1 MRPGLLPPPGS
12 EDPSLSSGSGAA
24 RTTIPTVPPLRFFT
38 LLALA
43 AGLAATL
50 GCVSLRPVAV
60 VRAERGAPSGRS
72 VATSGATLYVEVAGE
87 PGHPVVVLLHGFGG
101 SLYSWRKVAPRL
113 AGAGFRVVMV
123 DLAGFGYSERPADR
137 ALYAPEGQ
145 AALVSEALERLG
157 IEAAHVLGHSFGGG
171 VALLLAAGGRA
182 ERDGVEV
189 RSLVLVD
196 STLPT
201 YSRAPRADWPLFRP
215 LSYVLLRTVG
225 LRRFFVRK
233 ALEEAFHDD
242 ARVTPEL
249 VDAYRD
255 RLLLRGPAG
264 AYASLTGPLPRE
276 RLEVDLEAVRRPT
289 LVVWGTEDALIPVRA
304 GRRAAR
310 RLPDARFV
318 ALLECGHI
326 PMEECPEAFLDAVLE
341 FLQGP

>member
-1 MRPGLLPPPGS
+1 M
-12 EDPSLSSGSGAA
+12 PSL
-24 RTTIPTVPPLRFFT
+24 R
-38 LLALA
+38 LLALLA
-43 AGLAATL
+43 IACGLAAS

-60 VRAERGAPSGRS
+60 VRAERGAPSGRA

-101 SLYSWRKVAPRL
+101 SLYSWRKVVPGL
-113 AGAGFRVVMV
+113 AGAGFQVVAV
-123 DLAGFGYSERPADR
+123 DLAGFGYSERPDDR
-137 ALYAPEGQ
+137 ALYTPEGQ
-145 AALVSEALERLG
+145 ASLLAEVLERLG

-171 VALLLAAGGRA
+171 VALRLALAAREGRN
-182 ERDGVEV
+182 GFEV
-189 RSLVLVD
+189 LSLVLVD

-289 LVVWGTEDALIPVRA
+289 LVVWGAEDALIPARA
-304 GRRAAR
+304 GRRAAQ

-318 ALLECGHI
+318 SLSGCGHI
-326 PMEECPEAFLDAVLE
+326 PMEECPEAFLEAVLG
-341 FLQGP
+341 FLPPPHPQAGPTLLAP

>member
-1 MRPGLLPPPGS
+1 M
-12 EDPSLSSGSGAA
+12 
-24 RTTIPTVPPLRFFT
+24 
-38 LLALA
+38 
-43 AGLAATL
+43 
-50 GCVSLRPVAV
+50 
-60 VRAERGAPSGRS
+60 RAERGAPSGRA

-101 SLYSWRKVAPRL
+101 SLYSWRKVVPGL
-113 AGAGFRVVMV
+113 AGTGFRVVAV
-123 DLAGFGYSERPADR
+123 DLAGFGYSERPDDR
-137 ALYAPEGQ
+137 ALYTPEGQ
-145 AALVSEALERLG
+145 ASLLAEVLERLG

-171 VALLLAAGGRA
+171 VALRLALAAREG
-182 ERDGVEV
+182 RDGFEV
-189 RSLVLVD
+189 LSLVLVD

-289 LVVWGTEDALIPVRA
+289 LVVWGAEDALIPARA
-304 GRRAAR
+304 GRRAAQ

-318 ALLECGHI
+318 SLSGCGHI
-326 PMEECPEAFLDAVLE
+326 PMEECPEAFLEAVLG
-341 FLQGP
+341 FLPPPHPQAGPRLVAP